1 MVSLF
6 HVSSITY
13 ILNFV
18 SHSMGALYT
27 AADCIATNRRVL
39 CAVQQ
44 KNGS

>member
-18 SHSMGALYT
+18 SHSMGAL
-27 AADCIATNRRVL
+27 
-39 CAVQQ
+39 
-44 KNGS
+44 